1 MGRHALTRLPTRAG
15 GAMLAVGLVCG
26 LGLSSL
32 AAVSASGAPTMVQT
46 CATVARGAS
55 GPAVATLQRAVR
67 ATPDGD
73 FGPMTQAAVK
83 VWQGHHHLKQTG
95 AVDAA
100 TWKALPADVALAA
113 CAQQAR
119 GAGLAVTC
127 AKLARGSIGPAVA
140 VLQRVL
146 RVTPDGEFGPVTE
159 AAVQALQ
166 RKAKL
171 RPTGVVG
178 VATWAALGLT
188 GSPACVAA
196 TSAPAPGSTA
206 TSAPSTA
213 PTAAPT
219 PAPTGDSAAQA
230 VIRAQVVKLAA
241 ALLDAPGTT
250 TDPVASKA
258 LAFAVAQKGKPYRWG
273 AAGPSSYDCSGL
285 VMASY
290 LATGLTLPR
299 VAADQY
305 GAGTVVAL
313 DQAEQGDLLFYASD
327 VTRPATIYHVVMY
340 AGGGKVIDAPHT
352 GATVGT
358 RALWTTDL
366 LPVAVRPAAKLR
378 LPLRPGTSGWSVGQ
392 LQQELDRHGA
402 GLTVDGGFGPLTAA
416 AVRHWKTAHGLADS
430 AYVGRR
436 AWLTLGSPP
445 H

>member
-1 MGRHALTRLPTRAG
+1 VGRHALPRLPARAG
-15 GAMLAVGLVCG
+15 GAALAVGLVCA
-26 LGLSSL
+26 LGFSSL
-32 AAVSASGAPTMVQT
+32 AAVSASGAPTMVQS
-46 CATVARGAS
+46 CAAVARGAT

-83 VWQGHHHLKQTG
+83 AWQGRHQLRQTG

-100 TWKALPADVALAA
+100 TWKALPADVALTA

-119 GAGLAVTC
+119 GAGVAVTC
-127 AKLARGSIGPAVA
+127 AKLVRGSLGPAVA
-140 VLQRVL
+140 VLQHVL
-146 RVTPDGEFGPVTE
+146 KVTPDGEFGPITE
-159 AAVQALQ
+159 AAVQAAQ

-171 RPTGVVG
+171 RPSGVVG

-188 GSPACVAA
+188 GSPACVAPA
-196 TSAPAPGSTA
+196 TAPAPTPSGTP
-206 TSAPSTA
+206 TSSPS
-213 PTAAPT
+213 PKPT

-250 TDPVASKA
+250 DDPVARKA
-258 LAFAVAQKGKPYRWG
+258 LAFAVAQKGKPYRWA

-305 GAGTVVAL
+305 GAGTMVGL
-313 DQAEQGDLLFYASD
+313 DQARQGDLLFYASD

-340 AGGGKVIDAPHT
+340 AGEGKVLDAPHT

-378 LPLRPGTSGWSVGQ
+378 LPLRTGASGWSVAQ

-402 GLTVDGGFGPLTAA
+402 GLAVDGGFGPLTAA
-416 AVRHWKTAHGLADS
+416 AVRRWKTTHGLAGR
-430 AYVGRR
+430 AYVGYR